1 MESQHNSIIVSFRL
15 QYPNICQATA
25 ERAQECDMSTKP
37 DRRASNP
44 HLGSDFD
51 EFLREEGLYDQA
63 QVIGALR
70 SAPQR
75 IMLSTV
81 TSKGQVTIPK
91 RIRDALHLQPGAA
104 VEFSINAAGEVV
116 LCQRRLAQRKDCFEA
131 VRGVA
136 DVRWRSDALIRLL
149 RAEK

>member
-1 MESQHNSIIVSFRL
+1 MSI
-15 QYPNICQATA
+15 
-25 ERAQECDMSTKP
+25 KP
-37 DRRASNP
+37 TRKASNP

-51 EFLREEGLYDQA
+51 DFLREEGLYEEV
-63 QVIGALR
+63 QVMSALR
-70 SAPQR
+70 SAPQHA
-75 IMLSTV
+75 MLATV

-104 VEFSINAAGEVV
+104 VELSVNAAGEVV
-116 LCQRRLAQRKDCFEA
+116 LRQRRPAPRKDYFEA

-136 DVRWRSDALIRLL
+136 DVRWRSDELMRLL